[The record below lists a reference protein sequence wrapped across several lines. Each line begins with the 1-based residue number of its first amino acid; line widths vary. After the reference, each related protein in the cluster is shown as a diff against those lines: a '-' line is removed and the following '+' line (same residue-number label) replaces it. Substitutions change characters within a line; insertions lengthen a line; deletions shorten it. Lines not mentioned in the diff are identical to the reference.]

1 MCPVQAA
8 RPEESFLLK
17 QRVITA
23 LVLMA
28 ILLPTLWAQALWPFA
43 LLSLLF
49 IGAAA
54 WEWAQLNEAPGW
66 KAWVLGFGVAGVCL
80 ALAEHWRLPVL
91 AEPVAT
97 AVAASATLTSPP
109 HVHVLGEALAGF
121 ALPSTVWWC
130 AAAIWLV
137 GGALALRFGPQ
148 HWKAVPMSARALL
161 GVALLALAWLA
172 LSEAKLQGLNFLLS
186 TMCLVW
192 AADIGAYFGGRR
204 FGRRKLA
211 PAISPGK
218 SWEGVAAGAVA
229 TLLLSALWIWADR
242 SLVLDSPSL
251 YSHLLRGLGPVGLVL
266 SVLLLTGLSVVGDL
280 FESLVKR
287 QAGAKDSSQLLPG
300 HGGVLDRIDALLPV
314 LPVSLAL
321 TTLCHG
327 WS

>member
-1 MCPVQAA
+1 M
-8 RPEESFLLK
+8 LK

-23 LVLMA
+23 LLLMA

-54 WEWAQLNEAPGW
+54 WEWARLNDAPGW
-66 KAWVLGFGVAGVCL
+66 KAWVLAFGVTGVCL
-80 ALAEHWRLPVL
+80 ALAEHWHLPVL
-91 AEPVAT
+91 AEPVTSGVQAQ
-97 AVAASATLTSPP
+97 ALSASQVP
-109 HVHVLGEALAGF
+109 HVHVMGEALAGF
-121 ALPSTVWWC
+121 AMPSTVWWI

-148 HWKAVPMSARALL
+148 HWKAVPIGARALV
-161 GVALLALAWLA
+161 GVALLVLAWLA
-172 LSEAKLQGLNFLLS
+172 LSEAKLQGLNYLLS

-192 AADIGAYFGGRR
+192 AADIGAYFGGRQ

-218 SWEGVAAGAVA
+218 SWEGVVAGAVA
-229 TLLLSALWIWADR
+229 TLLLSVLWIWADR
-242 SLVLDSPSL
+242 TLVLDSPSL
-251 YSHLLRGLGPVGLVL
+251 YSHLLMGLGPVGLVL
-266 SVLLLTGLSVVGDL
+266 AVMLLTGLSVVGDL